1 MAGVGVTFIV
11 CDDVLKTP
19 PNHSPSSRI
28 TRTAITAIAM
38 IQPLELRSSIKSS
51 CTCTSLAIV
60 VTSLHRSGVP
70 DRHAGWHLRVAITL
84 YPGWRA
90 QQTSASAPAT
100 GLLGFLGRGVRCRPM
115 AGIQVPME
123 QHTARESPQSE
134 SPMFRLTLLVL
145 AVVVVLVVWVIRGR
159 S

>member
-1 MAGVGVTFIV
+1 
-11 CDDVLKTP
+11 
-19 PNHSPSSRI
+19 
-28 TRTAITAIAM
+28 
-38 IQPLELRSSIKSS
+38 
-51 CTCTSLAIV
+51 
-60 VTSLHRSGVP
+60 
-70 DRHAGWHLRVAITL
+70 
-84 YPGWRA
+84 
-90 QQTSASAPAT
+90 
-100 GLLGFLGRGVRCRPM
+100 M